1 MGALPGTGPFLS
13 TKALGRAVWILIPT
27 GLGLNALGLGLRLLH
42 SGAGAE

>member
-13 TKALGRAVWILIPT
+13 TKALGRAVGILIPT
-27 GLGLNALGLGLRLLH
+27 GLGLNALGLRLLH